1 MARRLIIDDRTGVL
15 YEDFTAR
22 RIASLDEFFNAEAGA
37 TETVE
42 VFSINVNPQT
52 RAVTA
57 NTILTANVSL
67 DIGVPRAKPTGG
79 KLTVT
84 YGSDTSG
91 EIPIETLTAET
102 LSSALNRLDAMETA
116 GGCDVWRAGEDDS
129 ELSFYVRLQNNG
141 APGTNP
147 SFDCDGATPPA
158 IGEVTVVKTGASSE
172 RALWL
177 VTIAE
182 KPVASIAESAWS
194 TVTSGSFGGLTAS
207 LALNGAGL
215 LAHLSKEDPG
225 DLTLTVKNSSSA
237 LYRGTLRAFPS
248 VDPNDLNGSSIHA
261 IFPQIVTSGSN
272 PTVND
277 DVNDGFGVGTLWINS
292 STPSAFLLMAN
303 GAGAANWDE
312 ITETGTGQLLAANN
326 LSDLASASTA
336 RTNLGAQATITGAAT
351 TIDTEDLTASRAVVS
366 NGSGKVAVSDV
377 TSTELGYLDGV
388 SSAIQT
394 QIDAKQATIT
404 GAATTIDTEDLT
416 ASRAVVSNGSGKVAV
431 SDVTSTELGYLDGVS
446 SAVQTQLDAK
456 LPLAGGTLTGSLV
469 TKAVSHTITTTSSS
483 SFSAA
488 VTDRVVAVNY
498 SGAAT
503 VYLPNDAPAGTV
515 CTVYDAYGYAGTA
528 GYEIT
533 VMPYGGT
540 IENRASAIINIAH
553 GTLTFINDSSDNW
566 RIIASGSKPR
576 ISKNDQTG
584 STYTLTAGDVNKTVR
599 INYTSGAHTVTVP
612 NNTIPEGEVIHLFA
626 KSSGGGTI
634 AAATGVTINSV
645 GSRLK
650 LANQYSGATLISVT
664 KGASSE
670 FDLVGD
676 LKA

>member
-37 TETVE
+37 TESVD
-42 VFSINVNPQT
+42 VFSVNVNPQT

-57 NTILTANVSL
+57 NTILTGNVSL

-79 KLTVT
+79 KITVT
-84 YGSDTSG
+84 YGADTSG
-91 EIPIETLTAET
+91 ELSIETLTAET

-116 GGCDVWRAGEDDS
+116 GGCDVWRAGDDDS

-158 IGEVTVVKTGASSE
+158 IGEVTVVKTGSSSE

-177 VTIAE
+177 INLAE

-237 LYRGTLRAFPS
+237 LYRGTLRAFPA

-277 DVNDGFGVGTLWINS
+277 DTNDGYGVGTLWINT

-326 LSDLASASTA
+326 LSDLANASTA

-351 TIDTEDLTASRAVVS
+351 TIDTENLTASRALAS
-366 NGSGKVAVSDV
+366 NASGKIEVSAV

-388 SSAIQT
+388 TSAI
-394 QIDAKQATIT
+394 
-404 GAATTIDTEDLT
+404 
-416 ASRAVVSNGSGKVAV
+416 
-431 SDVTSTELGYLDGVS
+431 
-446 SAVQTQLDAK
+446 QTQLDAK
-456 LPLAGGTLTGSLV
+456 QAQPSEGAFANGDKTKLDAIESGADVTDATNVSAAGALMKSGGTMTGALTLGSGGLDASYNTLSNVSDGSSTQDAV
-469 TKAVSHTITTTSSS
+469 TKGQLDSVNTTATAALPKTGGTMSGAIAMGSSKITGLAEGTANGDALRFEQLRTIKND
-483 SFSAA
+483 
-488 VTDRVVAVNY
+488 VTD
-498 SGAAT
+498 T
-503 VYLPNDAPAGTV
+503 
-515 CTVYDAYGYAGTA
+515 
-528 GYEIT
+528 
-533 VMPYGGT
+533 
-540 IENRASAIINIAH
+540 
-553 GTLTFINDSSDNW
+553 
-566 RIIASGSKPR
+566 
-576 ISKNDQTG
+576 
-584 STYTLTAGDVNKTVR
+584 TYTLVIGDATKTVR
-599 INYTSGAHTVTVP
+599 LNNASTVMVTVP
-612 NNTIPEGEVIHLFA
+612 KSVFVAGDTVTLFRKGAGGVTISPVD
-626 KSSGGGTI
+626 SD
-634 AAATGVTINSV
+634 VTINSV
-645 GSRLK
+645 GTKRK
-650 LANQYSGATLISVT
+650 LASQYSAATLICVT
-664 KGASSE
+664 GWDTPE
-670 FDLVGD
+670 FDLIGD
-676 LKA
+676 LIA

>member
-67 DIGVPRAKPTGG
+67 DLGVPRAKPTGG

-116 GGCDVWRAGEDDS
+116 GGCDVWRAAEDDS

-177 VTIAE
+177 VNIAE

-215 LAHLSKEDPG
+215 LAHLSKENPG
-225 DLTLTVKNSSSA
+225 ELTLTVKNSTSV
-237 LYRGTLRAFPS
+237 LYRGTVDALPA

-277 DVNDGFGVGTLWINS
+277 DTDDGYGVGTLWINT

-312 ITETGTGQLLAANN
+312 LTETATGQLLLTGGTMTGNIAFSGSQTVDGRDVSADGTKLDGIEPSADVTDATNVTAAGALMDSEVTN
-326 LSDLASASTA
+326 LALVKALATGISDGNVLTANDAVADDDFLRINGTEVEGLTVAEVLTALNVEAGADVTDATNVTAAGALMLSGGAMTGPITTNSTFDGVDVGALYSTAASASATA
-336 RTNLGAQATITGAAT
+336 NAA
-351 TIDTEDLTASRAVVS
+351 
-366 NGSGKVAVSDV
+366 
-377 TSTELGYLDGV
+377 
-388 SSAIQT
+388 
-394 QIDAKQATIT
+394 
-404 GAATTIDTEDLT
+404 
-416 ASRAVVSNGSGKVAV
+416 
-431 SDVTSTELGYLDGVS
+431 
-446 SAVQTQLDAK
+446 
-456 LPLAGGTLTGSLV
+456 LPKAGGTM
-469 TKAVSHTITTTSSS
+469 
-483 SFSAA
+483 
-488 VTDRVVAVNY
+488 
-498 SGAAT
+498 SGAIAMGSNKVT
-503 VYLPNDAPAGTV
+503 GLD
-515 CTVYDAYGYAGTA
+515 AGTA
-528 GYEIT
+528 NGDALRFEQLR
-533 VMPYGGT
+533 T
-540 IENRASAIINIAH
+540 I
-553 GTLTFINDSSDNW
+553 
-566 RIIASGSKPR
+566 
-576 ISKNDQTG
+576 KNDQTG
-584 STYTLTAGDVNKTVR
+584 TAYTLVVGDASKTVR
-599 INYTSGAHTVTVP
+599 LNNGSTVTVTVP
-612 NNTIPEGEVIHLFA
+612 KSVFIAGDTLTLFR
-626 KSSGGGTI
+626 KGSGGVTI
-634 AAATGVTINSV
+634 APADGDVTINSV
-645 GSRLK
+645 GTKRK
-650 LANQYSGATLISVT
+650 LASQYSAATLICVT
-664 KGASSE
+664 GGATPE
-670 FDLVGD
+670 FDLIGD
-676 LKA
+676 LIA

>member
-67 DIGVPRAKPTGG
+67 DLGVPRAKPTGG

-116 GGCDVWRAGEDDS
+116 GGCDVWRAAEDDS

-177 VTIAE
+177 VNIAE

-215 LAHLSKEDPG
+215 LAHLSKENPG
-225 DLTLTVKNSSSA
+225 ELTLTVKNSSSV
-237 LYRGTLRAFPS
+237 LYRGTVDALPA

-277 DVNDGFGVGTLWINS
+277 DTDDGYGVGTLWINT

-312 ITETGTGQLLAANN
+312 LTETATGQLLLTGGTMTGNIAFSGSQTVDGRDVSADGTKLDGIEPSADVTDATNVTAAGALMDSEGTN
-326 LSDLASASTA
+326 LALVKALATGISDGNVLTANDAVADDDFLRINGTEVEGLTVAEVLTALNVEAGADVTDATNVTAAGALMLSGGAMTGPITTNSTFDGVDVGALYSTAASASATA
-336 RTNLGAQATITGAAT
+336 NAA
-351 TIDTEDLTASRAVVS
+351 
-366 NGSGKVAVSDV
+366 
-377 TSTELGYLDGV
+377 
-388 SSAIQT
+388 
-394 QIDAKQATIT
+394 
-404 GAATTIDTEDLT
+404 
-416 ASRAVVSNGSGKVAV
+416 
-431 SDVTSTELGYLDGVS
+431 
-446 SAVQTQLDAK
+446 
-456 LPLAGGTLTGSLV
+456 LPKAGGTM
-469 TKAVSHTITTTSSS
+469 
-483 SFSAA
+483 
-488 VTDRVVAVNY
+488 
-498 SGAAT
+498 SGAIAMGSNKVT
-503 VYLPNDAPAGTV
+503 GLD
-515 CTVYDAYGYAGTA
+515 AGTA
-528 GYEIT
+528 NGDALRFEQLR
-533 VMPYGGT
+533 T
-540 IENRASAIINIAH
+540 I
-553 GTLTFINDSSDNW
+553 
-566 RIIASGSKPR
+566 
-576 ISKNDQTG
+576 KNDQTG
-584 STYTLTAGDVNKTVR
+584 TAYTLVVGDASKTVR
-599 INYTSGAHTVTVP
+599 LNNGSTVTVTVP
-612 NNTIPEGEVIHLFA
+612 KSVFIAGDTLTLFR
-626 KSSGGGTI
+626 KGSGGVTI
-634 AAATGVTINSV
+634 APADGDVTINSV
-645 GSRLK
+645 GTKRK
-650 LANQYSGATLISVT
+650 LASQYSAATLICVT
-664 KGASSE
+664 GGATPE
-670 FDLVGD
+670 FDLIGD
-676 LKA
+676 LIA